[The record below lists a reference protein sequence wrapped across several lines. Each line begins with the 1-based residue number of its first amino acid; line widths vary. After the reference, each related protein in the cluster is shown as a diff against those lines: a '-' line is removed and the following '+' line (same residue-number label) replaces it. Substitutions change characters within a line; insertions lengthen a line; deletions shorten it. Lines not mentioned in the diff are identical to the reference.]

1 MLKKVLAQGTI
12 LLLASACAQMESS
25 NPKVSIFNLNP
36 NQELHLT
43 QSDLADRVQAAIKTG
58 EQAKEYLASDL
69 FIKGNDAA
77 IRGDYKT
84 AITLFKYVVQLV
96 PQDMFVQKKLAV
108 ELIRMGE
115 LKEAEGLLTKVFN
128 ESKGKDESVGLILAG
143 VYAATDKNAYAKDVY
158 KKLIKDH
165 NSEEACL
172 YLAKY
177 FAGEKQFNEAHSTL
191 SQCAKKNKDEPSFA
205 YFRGKIDFERGIVDS
220 AKKYFNEALRIDPT
234 YAQAAVA
241 LGSIYEDKED
251 FNQAVTTYKKFL
263 NADEANGFNILVLS
277 KLVNVYLQQEKNEE
291 VLPYLETLTAL
302 ETEDLNLKVRLG
314 LIYSEVAKY
323 DAALKQFK
331 DVLEMVPESDKILY
345 YIGALHQQMNNPKD
359 AVEAYKKILPTSPL
373 FSDASV
379 QIGQIYSSKAR
390 EDFSIGK
397 ADNIS
402 IFQDFVE
409 ERVKN
414 HPEVGLELK
423 MIQAG
428 FFEDTF
434 RYHLAVDALSPY
446 KAQENFTDS
455 HVYYYSSLLERVGNY
470 VESRAM
476 IQKLLD
482 KDPNNAHA
490 LNFIGYSWLERNEN
504 LDKAFEYIS
513 KAVKLKPE
521 DGYIRDSLAW
531 YFYTV
536 GKYPEALKE
545 AKKAFELIRS
555 DVTITKHLA
564 KIYET
569 MKNFDKAREVY
580 AEALKNAKE
589 QSERE
594 DVLKL
599 INNLDKVRLPAS
611 QAN

>member
-205 YFRGKIDFERGIVDS
+205 YFRGKIDFERGNLES
-220 AKKYFNEALRIDPT
+220 AKKYFNEALKIDPT
-234 YAQAAVA
+234 YAQAAVT
-241 LGSIYEDKED
+241 LGAIYEDKED
-251 FNQAVTTYKKFL
+251 FNQAVTTYKRFL

-345 YIGALHQQMNNPKD
+345 YIGALHQQMNNPKE

-397 ADNIS
+397 ADNIAV
-402 IFQDFVE
+402 FQDFVE

-428 FFEDTF
+428 FYEDTF
-434 RYHLAVDALSPY
+434 RYNMAVDALSPY

-564 KIYET
+564 KIYES

-599 INNLDKVRLPAS
+599 IDNLDKVRLPAS
-611 QAN
+611 QTN

>member
-1 MLKKVLAQGTI
+1 MLKKVLTQGTI

-25 NPKVSIFNLNP
+25 RPKVSIFNLNP

-43 QSDLADRVQAAIKTG
+43 QSDLADRVKSAIKTG
-58 EQAKEYLASDL
+58 EQAREYLASDL

-96 PQDMFVQKKLAV
+96 PQDIFVQKKLAV

-177 FAGEKQFNEAHSTL
+177 YAGEKQFNEAHKTL
-191 SQCAKKNKDEPSFA
+191 NQCAKKNKDEPSFA
-205 YFRGKIDFERGIVDS
+205 YFRGKIDFERGNLES
-220 AKKYFNEALRIDPT
+220 AKKYFNEALKIDPT
-234 YAQAAVA
+234 YAQAAVT
-241 LGSIYEDKED
+241 LGAIYEDKED

-323 DAALKQFK
+323 DAALKLFK

-345 YIGALHQQMNNPKD
+345 YIGALHQQMNNPKE

-397 ADNIS
+397 ADNIAV
-402 IFQDFVE
+402 FQDFVE

-428 FFEDTF
+428 FYEDTF
-434 RYHLAVDALSPY
+434 RYNMAVDALSPY

-564 KIYET
+564 KIYES

-599 INNLDKVRLPAS
+599 IDNLDKVRLPAS
-611 QAN
+611 QTN